1 MPQHNRPLNTPLT
14 RPIKFK
20 SQYPTEGAMNRV
32 FVNLAL
38 RVFEY
43 ILHFNKPVSLEIV
56 IGGQLTLTLWIFL
69 SPLVKNHDFEVWAKV
84 WETWTMEQSMLT
96 LSIWPGNQI
105 VLTMN
110 SHWKSPLLAYPG
122 RCLRNSMLDG
132 VNLWLLSQTS
142 ELKSSQLWFKHIFYF
157 IQHKKGLGKA
167 MS

>member
-1 MPQHNRPLNTPLT
+1 MPQHNCPLNTPLT
-14 RPIKFK
+14 HPIKFK
-20 SQYPTEGAMNRV
+20 SQYPTEAAMNRV

-56 IGGQLTLTLWIFL
+56 ISGQLTLTLWIFL

-110 SHWKSPLLAYPG
+110 SHWKSPF
-122 RCLRNSMLDG
+122 RCFSCSMLDG
-132 VNLWLLSQTS
+132 ANMWLPWQTS
-142 ELKSSQLWFKHIFYF
+142 KLKSSQLWFNNSFFHLTW
-157 IQHKKGLGKA
+157 KGIGQSKEA